1 MITEHIAKSSDTPRR
16 FRAFRVEKKTQV
28 EAGFVELDIDDLS
41 PGEVVVKTA
50 FAGLNYKDA
59 LAASPQGRVI
69 SRFPRVAGSDFS
81 GTVISSS
88 DARFAVGERV
98 MAYAAGL
105 GVERDGGFSEVVR
118 VPAEHL
124 LRVPDGLSLFDS
136 AALGVAGFTAALAVH
151 LLQEAGLRPEQAQ
164 GPGPV
169 LVTGAS
175 GGVGSMAIDM
185 LSMLGHE
192 VAAMSGKAGHQD
204 KLLAL
209 GASSC
214 LDGSQAPAIS
224 RPLESARWAGAVDT
238 VGGAYLPWVLATLRE
253 RGAVAALGNAAGN
266 DFGCSTLPFILRS
279 VRLIGVNATAYRSI
293 EQEIWQ
299 RLATQLKPQRA
310 LHLAQQIRFEEI
322 PQTLGLLLDREIIGR
337 VVAKFE

>member
-16 FRAFRVEKKTQV
+16 FRAFRVEKKTRSEAGI
-28 EAGFVELDIDDLS
+28 EAGFVELGIDDLS

-81 GTVISSS
+81 GTVVSSS
-88 DARFAVGERV
+88 DARFVAGESV

-105 GVERDGGFSEVVR
+105 GVERDGGFSEYVR
-118 VPAEHL
+118 VPVQHL
-124 LRVPDGLSLFDS
+124 LRVPDGLSLLDA

-151 LLQEAGLRPEQAQ
+151 LLQEAGLRCGQ
-164 GPGPV
+164 GPV

-175 GGVGSMAIDM
+175 GGVGSMAIDI
-185 LSMLGHE
+185 LAMLGHE
-192 VAAMSGKAGHQD
+192 VVAMSGKAGHQD

-209 GASSC
+209 GASSW
-214 LDGSQAPAIS
+214 LDGGKPPVIS

-238 VGGAYLPWVLATLRE
+238 VGGDYLPWVLASLRE

-266 DFGCSTLPFILRS
+266 EFSCSVLPFILRS
-279 VRLIGVNATAYRSI
+279 VRLIGVNATAHRGV

-299 RLATQLKPQRA
+299 RLATQMRPKRA
-310 LHLAQQIRFEEI
+310 LQLAQQIRFEEI
-322 PQTLGLLLDREIIGR
+322 PQTLGRLLDREIIGR
-337 VVAKFE
+337 VVARFE